1 MRDAKRYEIKVL
13 VKALRILDLFDE
25 KGKELSGTEIS
36 EILGMNKAS
45 VFRILTNLEN
55 AEYLEKDGDTSKY
68 TLGLKLYNLGKL
80 AEPHAKLKKI
90 ARPYLEK
97 MNHRCGETVHLAVLH
112 QGEALYL
119 DKIEGT
125 KTIRVI
131 SRVGSRLP
139 AHCSGVGKVLLAGL
153 AEEKLDQIVKEK
165 GLKRFTGNTITDLPR
180 LKREIAKF
188 QELGYAI
195 DDEEI
200 EEGLKCAAAPLRDSK
215 GDVLAAISVS
225 VPKERFDK
233 EGPRFISEVIKTGK
247 DISEAF
253 RKARLNGDISRA

>member
-1 MRDAKRYEIKVL
+1 MHNGKKYEIKVL
-13 VKALRILDLFDE
+13 MKALRILDLFDE
-25 KGKELSGTEIS
+25 RGRALSGTEIS
-36 EILGMNKAS
+36 ERLGMNRAS
-45 VFRILTNLEN
+45 VFRILTNLEE
-55 AEYLEKDGDTSKY
+55 AEYLEKDVETSKY
-68 TLGLKLYNLGKL
+68 TLGLRLYNLGKL

-90 ARPYLEK
+90 ARPFLEK
-97 MNHRCGETVHLAVLH
+97 MNRRCGETVHLAVLH

-131 SRVGSRLP
+131 SRVGSKLP

-153 AEEKLDQIVKEK
+153 AEKKLEQIIKEK
-165 GLKRFTGNTITDLPR
+165 GLKRFTGKTITDVTR
-180 LKREIAKF
+180 LKQEIAKF

-225 VPKERFDK
+225 VPKERFEK
-233 EGPRFISEVIKTGK
+233 ESPRFISEVVKTGK

-253 RKARLNGDISRA
+253 RRARLNGDFTRT